1 MYNKYRLEW
10 ELSMHKNNSKIFLKK
25 KCKNKKQTQYLKAE
39 INHWVKVYVN
49 IK

>member
-25 KCKNKKQTQYLKAE
+25 KKKF
-39 INHWVKVYVN
+39 VKIKSKHN
-49 IK
+49 I

>member
-25 KCKNKKQTQYLKAE
+25 KEKKL
-39 INHWVKVYVN
+39 
-49 IK
+49 